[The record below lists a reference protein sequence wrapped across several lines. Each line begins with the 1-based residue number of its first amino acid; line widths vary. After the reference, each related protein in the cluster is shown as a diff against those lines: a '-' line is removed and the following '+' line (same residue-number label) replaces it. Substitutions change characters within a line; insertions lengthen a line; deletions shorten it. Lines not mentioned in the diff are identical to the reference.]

1 MKKYVGASLIVLGV
15 ILTAYGLDGSGSM
28 NSRVS
33 RLFTAWP
40 LDGSSW
46 LLLGGVLSGM
56 IGLSLAA
63 YRRQR
68 A

>member
-1 MKKYVGASLIVLGV
+1 MKKYVGASLIVLGI
-15 ILTAYGLDGSGSM
+15 ILTAYGLDSSETM

-40 LDGSSW
+40 LDGSAW
-46 LLLGGVLSGM
+46 LLIGGVFSGM
-56 IGLSLAA
+56 VGLSLAA

>member
-1 MKKYVGASLIVLGV
+1 MQKYLAASLIVLGI
-15 ILTAYGLDGSGSM
+15 ILTAYGLDTFDSM
-28 NSRVS
+28 GSRVS
-33 RLFTAWP
+33 RLFAGWP
-40 LDGSSW
+40 ADAPTWSLF
-46 LLLGGVLSGM
+46 GGVLAVM